1 MIRRLAALSVTASL
15 LAGCTSLDPA
25 YVTPS
30 APVPVGWP
38 AGDPY
43 RAEAPALP
51 DFTHRDVFRDV
62 RLQTLIAQA
71 LQNNRDLR
79 IAAANIAAARAQ
91 VRITRGAQLPQ
102 LDAAAGVEVTPR
114 RDADGDIDGVRVG
127 GSASLLPSFEIDLFG
142 RLASLTRADQARL
155 LATGAAERGV
165 RVALIG
171 DIADA
176 WLTYA
181 ADSTLLTI
189 AENTVRSAE
198 RTRQLTEARLRGG
211 IAPRTDLL
219 QAQQILET
227 ARADLAEQR
236 ALRAQDLNL
245 LQLLVG
251 APVDP
256 SLLPTSLEQAASS
269 VASLPAGLDSRILL
283 RRPDII
289 EAEYTLRAA
298 NAEIGA
304 ARAALFPTISLTGLL
319 GLASS
324 TLTSLISGSAFT
336 FSAAADARQSI
347 FSGGSRTA
355 TVRLREAQRDAA
367 VATYER
373 TIQGAFREV
382 ADALADKGTLGDRVA
397 ANRRNTAATVQA
409 LTLVQARYRE
419 GIDPF
424 LTTLDAQRSAYAAER
439 ALTAVH
445 LAEARNGVTLYRV
458 LGGDGR

>member
-1 MIRRLAALSVTASL
+1 MRSTLPLAAALL

-25 YVTPS
+25 YVRPA
-30 APVPVGWP
+30 APVPVSWP
-38 AGDPY
+38 VGDPY

-91 VRITRGAQLPQ
+91 VRISRGAQLPQ
-102 LDAAAGVEVTPR
+102 LDASGGIDVTPR
-114 RDADGDIDGVRVG
+114 RDGDGDINGARVG
-127 GSASLLPSFEIDLFG
+127 GSLGVLPSFELDLFG

-171 DIADA
+171 DIAEA
-176 WLTYA
+176 WLSYA
-181 ADSTLLTI
+181 ADSSLLAI

-198 RTRQLTEARLRGG
+198 RTGALTEARLRGG

-219 QAQQILET
+219 QAQQVLET
-227 ARADLAEQR
+227 ARADLAQQR

-256 SLLPTSLEQAASS
+256 SLLPASLDQAAAS
-269 VASLPAGLDSRILL
+269 VAALPAGLDSRILL

-289 EAEYTLRAA
+289 EAEYQLRAA

-304 ARAALFPTISLTGLL
+304 ARAALFPSISLTGLL
-319 GLASS
+319 GLASD
-324 TLTSLISGSAFT
+324 TLTGLFSGGAFA
-336 FSAAADARQSI
+336 FSGGASVGQSI
-347 FSGGSRTA
+347 FSGGSRRA
-355 TVRLREAQRDAA
+355 TVSLREAERNAA
-367 VATYER
+367 VASYER
-373 TIQGAFREV
+373 AIQIAFREV

-397 ANRRNTAATVQA
+397 ANQRNVAASTQA
-409 LTLVQARYRE
+409 LSLVQARYRE

-424 LTTLDAQRSAYAAER
+424 LTTLDAQRSAYAAQR
-439 ALTAVH
+439 N
-445 LAEARNGVTLYRV
+445 LAAARLAQARNAVILYRV

>member
-1 MIRRLAALSVTASL
+1 MTRTLMPFAAAALLS
-15 LAGCTSLDPA
+15 GCASLDPA
-25 YVTPS
+25 YVRPA
-30 APVPVGWP
+30 APVPTGFPV
-38 AGDPY
+38 GDPY
-43 RAEAPALP
+43 RADAPALP

-79 IAAANIAAARAQ
+79 IAAANIASARAQ
-91 VRITRGAQLPQ
+91 VRISRGAQLPQ
-102 LDAAAGVEVTPR
+102 LDAAAGVDVTPR
-114 RDADGDIDGVRVG
+114 RSADGDINGVRVG
-127 GSASLLPSFEIDLFG
+127 GSASLLPSFEVDLFG

-155 LATGAAERGV
+155 LATTAAERGV

-171 DIADA
+171 DIAEA

-181 ADSTLLTI
+181 ADSDLLAI

-198 RTRQLTEARLRGG
+198 RTAALTEARLKGG
-211 IAPRTDLL
+211 VAPRTDLL

-227 ARADLAEQR
+227 ARADLASQK
-236 ALRAQDLNL
+236 ALRSQDINL

-251 APVDP
+251 APIDP
-256 SLLPTSLEQAASS
+256 SLLAPSLDQAASS
-269 VASLPAGLDSRILL
+269 VAALPAGLDSRVLL

-289 EAEYTLRAA
+289 EAEYRLRAA

-304 ARAALFPTISLTGLL
+304 ARAALFPSISLTGLL
-319 GLASS
+319 GLASN
-324 TLTSLISGSAFT
+324 TLTNLFT
-336 FSAAADARQSI
+336 GGALAFSAAADARQSI
-347 FSGGSRTA
+347 FSGGAGRARVSQRQA
-355 TVRLREAQRDAA
+355 ERDAA
-367 VATYER
+367 VASYEQA
-373 TIQGAFREV
+373 IQVAFRET

-397 ANRRNTAATVQA
+397 ANRRNFGAASET
-409 LTLVQARYRE
+409 LRLVQARYRE

-439 ALTAVH
+439 NLVAGR
-445 LAEARNGVTLYRV
+445 LAEARNAVTLYRV

>member
-1 MIRRLAALSVTASL
+1 MKKSISALTMVAL
-15 LAGCTSLDPA
+15 LAGCTSLDPQLNRPA
-25 YVTPS
+25 
-30 APVPVGWP
+30 APVPASFP
-38 AGDPY
+38 IGDPY
-43 RAEAPALP
+43 RAEAPALS

-62 RLQTLIAQA
+62 RLQTLIGQA

-91 VRITRGAQLPQ
+91 VGITRGAQLPQ
-102 LDAAAGVEVTPR
+102 LDAAAGVDVTPR
-114 RDADGDIDGVRVG
+114 RNAQGNINGVRVG
-127 GSASLLPSFEIDLFG
+127 GSASLLPSFELDLFG
-142 RLASLTRADQARL
+142 RLASLTRADQNRL
-155 LATGAAERGV
+155 LATTAAERGV
-165 RVALIG
+165 RIALIG

-181 ADSTLLTI
+181 ADTSLLLI

-198 RTRQLTEARLRGG
+198 RTRALTEARLKGG

-227 ARADLAEQR
+227 ARADLAQQK
-236 ALRAQDLNL
+236 ALRAQDVNL

-251 APVDP
+251 APIDP
-256 SLLPTSLEQAASS
+256 SLLPANLEQAAAS
-269 VASLPAGLDSRILL
+269 VAALPVGLDSRVLL

-289 EAEYTLRAA
+289 QSEFELRAA

-304 ARAALFPTISLTGLL
+304 ARAALFPSISLTGLL

-324 TLTSLISGSAFT
+324 TLTGLFSGGAFT

-347 FSGGSRTA
+347 FSGGIRRA

-367 VATYER
+367 VASYEQS
-373 TIQGAFREV
+373 IQTAFREV
-382 ADALADKGTLGDRVA
+382 ADALADKGTVGERVA
-397 ANRRNTAATVQA
+397 ANQRNVAATLQN

-424 LTTLDAQRSAYAAER
+424 LSTLDAQRSAYAAER
-439 ALTAVH
+439 NLTAVR
-445 LAEARNGVTLYRV
+445 LAQARNAVTLYRV

>member
-1 MIRRLAALSVTASL
+1 MRRIALLLAACAL
-15 LAGCTSLDPA
+15 LPGCTSLDPPN
-25 YVTPS
+25 VRPV
-30 APVPVGWP
+30 APVPAGWP
-38 AGDPY
+38 VGDPY

-51 DFTHRDVFRDV
+51 AFGHRDVFRDV

-91 VRITRGAQLPQ
+91 VRISRGAQLPQ
-102 LDAAAGVEVTPR
+102 VDGAAGLDVTPR
-114 RDADGDIDGVRVG
+114 RDADGDINGVRV
-127 GSASLLPSFEIDLFG
+127 SPSLSLLPSFELDLFG

-181 ADSTLLTI
+181 ADSSLLAI

-198 RTRQLTEARLRGG
+198 RSRSLTEARLRGG

-245 LQLLVG
+245 LRLLVG
-251 APVDP
+251 ATVDP
-256 SLLPTSLEQAASS
+256 SLLPTSLDQAAAS
-269 VASLPAGLDSRILL
+269 VAVLPAGLDSRILL

-289 EAEYTLRAA
+289 EAEYRLRAA

-304 ARAALFPTISLTGLL
+304 ARAALFPSISLTGLL
-319 GLASS
+319 GLASD
-324 TLTSLISGSAFT
+324 TLGGLLSGGALA
-336 FSAAADARQSI
+336 FSASADVRQSI
-347 FSGGSRTA
+347 FSGGARRA
-355 TVRLREAQRDAA
+355 TVRLREAEQQAA

-373 TIQGAFREV
+373 AIQTAFREV
-382 ADALADKGTLGDRVA
+382 ADALADKGTYDDRVGANQRNVA
-397 ANRRNTAATVQA
+397 AAQQA

-439 ALTAVH
+439 NLIAVR
-445 LAEARNGVTLYRV
+445 LGRASNAVRLYRV
-458 LGGDGR
+458 LGGDGV

>member
-1 MIRRLAALSVTASL
+1 MKRLLILTPLL
-15 LAGCTSLDPA
+15 LAGCASLDPA
-25 YVTPS
+25 YVTPA
-30 APVPVGWP
+30 APVPVSWP
-38 AGDPY
+38 VGDPY

-51 DFTHRDVFRDV
+51 AFGYRDVFRDV
-62 RLQTLIAQA
+62 RLQTLIGQA

-91 VRITRGAQLPQ
+91 VRISRGAQLPQ
-102 LDAAAGVEVTPR
+102 LDAAAGIDVTPR
-114 RDADGDIDGVRVG
+114 RNADGDINGVRVG

-171 DIADA
+171 DIAEA

-181 ADSTLLTI
+181 ADDSLLVI

-198 RTRQLTEARLRGG
+198 RTSQLTDARLKGG

-227 ARADLAEQR
+227 ARADLAQQR

-256 SLLPTSLEQAASS
+256 SLLATSLEQAAGT

-289 EAEYTLRAA
+289 EAEYGLRAA

-304 ARAALFPTISLTGLL
+304 ARAALFPSISLTGLL
-319 GLASS
+319 GLASN
-324 TLTSLISGSAFT
+324 TLTGLLSGGALA
-336 FSAAADARQSI
+336 FSASADARQSI
-347 FSGGSRTA
+347 FSGGARRA
-355 TVRLREAQRDAA
+355 TVRLREAQQQAA
-367 VATYER
+367 VASYER
-373 TIQGAFREV
+373 TIQTAFREV
-382 ADALADKGTLGDRVA
+382 ADALADKGTLGERVA
-397 ANRRNTAATVQA
+397 ATRRNSAATLEN

-424 LTTLDAQRSAYAAER
+424 LTTLDAQRSAYGAER
-439 ALTAVH
+439 SLTAIR
-445 LAEARNGVTLYRV
+445 LEQARNAVTLYRA
-458 LGGDGR
+458 LGGDGV

>member
-1 MIRRLAALSVTASL
+1 MKRLLILAPVL

-25 YVTPS
+25 YVTP
-30 APVPVGWP
+30 APPVPVSWP
-38 AGDPY
+38 VGDPY

-51 DFTHRDVFRDV
+51 AFGYRDVFRDV
-62 RLQTLIAQA
+62 RLQTLIGQA

-91 VRITRGAQLPQ
+91 VRITRAAQLPQ
-102 LDAAAGVEVTPR
+102 LDAAGSVDVTPR
-114 RDADGDIDGVRVG
+114 RNADGDINGVRVG
-127 GSASLLPSFEIDLFG
+127 GSASLVPSFEVDLFG

-155 LATGAAERGV
+155 LATGAAERGL

-171 DIADA
+171 DIAEA
-176 WLTYA
+176 WLNYA
-181 ADSTLLTI
+181 ADSSLLVI

-211 IAPRTDLL
+211 VAPRTDLL

-256 SLLPTSLEQAASS
+256 SLLANSLEQAAGT

-289 EAEYTLRAA
+289 EAEYELRAA

-304 ARAALFPTISLTGLL
+304 ARAALFPSISLTGLL
-319 GLASS
+319 GLASD
-324 TLTSLISGSAFT
+324 TLTGLLSGGALS
-336 FSAAADARQSI
+336 FSGGADVRQSI
-347 FSGGSRTA
+347 FSGGARRA
-355 TVRLREAQRDAA
+355 TVRLRKAQQQAA
-367 VATYER
+367 VASYER
-373 TIQGAFREV
+373 AIQTAFREV
-382 ADALADKGTLGDRVA
+382 ADALADKGTLGERVA
-397 ANRRNTAATVQA
+397 ATQRNSAATLEN

-424 LTTLDAQRSAYAAER
+424 LTTLDAQRSAYSAER
-439 ALTAVH
+439 SLTAVR
-445 LAEARNGVTLYRV
+445 LAQARNAVTLYRV
-458 LGGDGR
+458 LGGDGV

>member
-1 MIRRLAALSVTASL
+1 MNKLTLGAAGAAIL
-15 LAGCTSLDPA
+15 LAGCRSMDPA
-25 YVTPS
+25 YQTAA
-30 APVPVGWP
+30 APVPSAWP
-38 AGDPY
+38 VGDPY

-51 DFTHRDVFRDV
+51 AFGHRDVFRDV

-79 IAAANIAAARAQ
+79 VAAANIAAARAQ

-114 RDADGDIDGVRVG
+114 RNADGDINGVRIG
-127 GSASLLPSFEIDLFG
+127 GSASLLPSFELDLFG

-176 WLTYA
+176 WLSYA
-181 ADSTLLTI
+181 FDSSLLAI
-189 AENTVRSAE
+189 AEDTVRSAE
-198 RTRQLTEARLRGG
+198 RSRALTEARLKGG

-227 ARADLAEQR
+227 ARADLAQQR

-251 APVDP
+251 APVAP
-256 SLLPTSLEQAASS
+256 SLLPASLYMVAGS

-289 EAEYTLRAA
+289 EAEYQLRAA

-304 ARAALFPTISLTGLL
+304 ARAALFPSISLTGLL
-319 GLASS
+319 GLASD
-324 TLTSLISGSAFT
+324 TLTGLFSGGAFA

-347 FSGGSRTA
+347 FSGGTRRA
-355 TVRLREAQRDAA
+355 TVRLREAERDAA
-367 VATYER
+367 VARYEQA
-373 TIQGAFREV
+373 IQTAFREV
-382 ADALADKGTLGDRVA
+382 ADALADKGTIGDRVA
-397 ANRRNTAATVQA
+397 ANQRNVAAARQTV
-409 LTLVQARYRE
+409 TLVQARYRE

-439 ALTAVH
+439 N
-445 LAEARNGVTLYRV
+445 LAAARLSQARNGVALYRA
-458 LGGDGR
+458 LGGDGV